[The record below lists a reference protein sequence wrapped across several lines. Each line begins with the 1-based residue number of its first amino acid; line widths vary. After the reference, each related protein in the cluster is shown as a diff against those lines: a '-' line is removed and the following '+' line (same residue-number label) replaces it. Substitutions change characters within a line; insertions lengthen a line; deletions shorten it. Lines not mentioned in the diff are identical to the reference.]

1 MTSTKTIWNVPNRL
15 SLARLLLSILVFV
28 FLPLGYYWLALVG
41 FVIAAGTDW
50 IDGWWARK
58 FDQVTQLGRIL
69 DPFCD
74 KFLVC
79 GTFILLAVEMRDYPW
94 YAGVAGWMAVTIVAR
109 ELLVTALRS
118 WQGN

>member
-79 GTFILLAVEMRDYPW
+79 GTFILLSRRN
-94 YAGVAGWMAVTIVAR
+94 AR
-109 ELLVTALRS
+109 LPLVCGRGRLDGRHDR
-118 WQGN
+118 GP